1 METPQTSYD
10 EIPYDCSVF
19 SYTHPSCLATWATL
33 LGMAPPPV
41 DRCRLLE
48 LGCGNGA
55 NLIPMAHD
63 LPGSRFVGVDLSP
76 RQIAMGQEIV
86 DALRLPNIDLRAFSI
101 TDIDESFGQFDYI
114 VCHGVYSWVPA
125 AVQDKILSIC
135 KRNLAPNGVA
145 YVSYNTY
152 PGWHIRGMIREMMGF
167 HVRQFA
173 DPKERVQQA
182 KALLEFL
189 LQAVGK
195 APTLYGGLLQVEA
208 DMLKEGGDTYL
219 FHEHLEEENHPVY
232 FYQFAER
239 AADKGLQYLCEAR
252 PSLLASNLSPEVA
265 KTLERV
271 SVDLIHG
278 EQYLDF
284 VRNRTF
290 RWTLLCHQDAPVKRP
305 PSPEKVQAMYV
316 TGLVKAR
323 NERPDL
329 SPDVAEEFATPDD
342 VRLSSKNPLLKAAF
356 LTLFEVCPRSLPF
369 EELWRRV
376 RARLADAPATAAAA
390 DGKGRTQLADILLQS
405 CLSNFVELHVRP
417 PEFVLEPSDRPV
429 ASPLARFQAANG
441 VDRVIN
447 RRHHAVELGDFD
459 RLVLR
464 HLDGTRDRAAL
475 LDVLV
480 NLVAQDVFSIEQ
492 GAQPVTDLS
501 QARRLLAEGLEPCLR
516 RLARSAVLV
525 V

>member
-63 LPGSRFVGVDLSP
+63 LPDSRFVGVDLSP

-135 KRNLAPNGVA
+135 KQNLAPNGVA

-219 FHEHLEEENHPVY
+219 FHEHLEEEIIPSISINSRSGPRTRD
-232 FYQFAER
+232 FSTS
-239 AADKGLQYLCEAR
+239 AR
-252 PSLLASNLSPEVA
+252 RGLASSPA
-265 KTLERV
+265 I
-271 SVDLIHG
+271 S
-278 EQYLDF
+278 
-284 VRNRTF
+284 
-290 RWTLLCHQDAPVKRP
+290 RP
-305 PSPEKVQAMYV
+305 K
-316 TGLVKAR
+316 
-323 NERPDL
+323 
-329 SPDVAEEFATPDD
+329 
-342 VRLSSKNPLLKAAF
+342 
-356 LTLFEVCPRSLPF
+356 
-369 EELWRRV
+369 WRRRWNV
-376 RARLADAPATAAAA
+376 
-390 DGKGRTQLADILLQS
+390 
-405 CLSNFVELHVRP
+405 C
-417 PEFVLEPSDRPV
+417 
-429 ASPLARFQAANG
+429 
-441 VDRVIN
+441 
-447 RRHHAVELGDFD
+447 
-459 RLVLR
+459 
-464 HLDGTRDRAAL
+464 
-475 LDVLV
+475 
-480 NLVAQDVFSIEQ
+480 
-492 GAQPVTDLS
+492 
-501 QARRLLAEGLEPCLR
+501 
-516 RLARSAVLV
+516 RST
-525 V
+525 